1 MFRDMKISVKIL
13 LVILIMSLGSLL
25 FVFGASYYFMNDMVD
40 EFEQTNIT
48 LGINSAEISKNALLA
63 QAEDYLY
70 RLIEKQA
77 QAANEQFYSVNRI
90 VTQSAQYTQSL
101 YENSSNFVGKKMPR
115 PEETENGVACSK
127 YFLVKGVTE
136 TPEIASEVNILSSCE
151 YMFRPFLEN
160 NPMLENI
167 YIGTESGISYR
178 FSRRNGY
185 NPNYDPRKR
194 DWYKAAVESPDT
206 LVWLPTYTDSY
217 GHVCITAAMSYRDS
231 SGKIAGVV
239 ASDVYLTSI
248 IEDAM
253 KLKIGDTGSC
263 FILDADLNFIAH
275 QKMDEPDFKTEL
287 TDHVGESSFIDL
299 LKSSAIGIR
308 ETSYEGQNSYIAF
321 SRLNETGWI
330 FCASIETQEVTAPAV
345 KAKADSDML
354 TERSQQQMQ
363 KLLFE
368 IFRMFIIFFAVI
380 GIAVIMLSFAVS
392 GTITRPIEELA
403 VNAQKIGEGDFDHK
417 IAVQSKDEVGQL
429 AKRFNEMQD
438 NLKNYLDHLKKV
450 TAERERISTELNLA
464 TQIQA
469 DMLPRIFPPYPERKE
484 FELYATMNPAKEVG
498 GDFYDFFMIDD
509 DHLALVMA
517 DVSGKGVPAALFMV
531 IAKTLIK
538 NRAQMGGSP
547 SEVLADVNR
556 RLCESNEAELF
567 VTVWLGILE
576 TSTGHVIASNA
587 GHEYPA
593 VMKSGGDYELL
604 KTKQSPA
611 VATLEGLKFRQNE
624 FDLHSG
630 DTLYLYTDGVAE
642 ATNSDEMLYGT
653 DRMLEALNMT
663 KNDSAEEVLISM
675 KKSVDDFTGEAPQFD
690 DITMLC
696 LKYFGGE
703 NSMKELTI
711 EAKVENLDEVLA
723 FVDEQ
728 LEAHDCSM
736 KIQTQIDIA
745 VEELFVNIA
754 HYAYNPETGPA
765 TLRVEIQDEP
775 LSVVITFIDN
785 GIPYDP
791 LAKPDPDI
799 TLSAEERQIGGLGI
813 YMVKKSMD
821 NITYEYKDGKNIL
834 SIQKNLN

>member
-1 MFRDMKISVKIL
+1 MLRDMKISIKIL

-25 FVFGASYYFMNDMVD
+25 FIFGASYYFMNNMVD

-77 QAANEQFYSVNRI
+77 QAANGQFYAVNRI

-101 YENSSNFVGKKMPR
+101 YENSSNFAGKKMPR
-115 PEETENGVACSK
+115 PDQTENGVACSK

-136 TPEIASEVNILSSCE
+136 TPEIAKEVSALSNCE
-151 YMFRPFLEN
+151 YMFAPFLAN
-160 NPMLENI
+160 NDMLDNI

-178 FSRRNGY
+178 YSRSNLY
-185 NPNYDPRKR
+185 NENYDPKQRG
-194 DWYKAAVESPDT
+194 WYKAAMASPDK
-206 LVWLPTYTDSY
+206 LVWLPTYLDSY
-217 GHVCITAAMSYRDS
+217 GNTCITAAMTYRDS

-239 ASDVYLTSI
+239 ASDVLLTSL

-275 QKMDEPDFKTEL
+275 PKMNEPDFKTEL
-287 TDHVGESSFIDL
+287 TDHIESSFIDT

-330 FCASIETQEVTAPAV
+330 FCASIETQEVIAPAV

-363 KLLFE
+363 KLLFD
-368 IFRMFIIFFAVI
+368 IFRMFIVFFAI
-380 GIAVIMLSFAVS
+380 TGIAVIMFSFAVS

-403 VNAQKIGEGDFDHK
+403 VNAQDIGEGNFDHK
-417 IAVQSKDEVGQL
+417 ISVRSKDEVGQL
-429 AKRFNEMQD
+429 ARRFNEMQD
-438 NLKNYLDHLKKV
+438 NLKNYLNHLKKI
-450 TAERERISTELNLA
+450 TAEKERISTELNLA

-469 DMLPRIFPPYPERKE
+469 DMLPRIFPPYPDRKE
-484 FELYATMNPAKEVG
+484 FDLYATMNPAKEVG

-509 DHLALVMA
+509 NHLALVMA

-538 NRAQMGGSP
+538 TRTFMGGTP
-547 SEVLADVNR
+547 SEILADVNTQ
-556 RLCESNEAELF
+556 LCEGNEAELF

-576 TSTGHVIASNA
+576 ISTGHVIASNA

-593 VMKSGGDYELL
+593 VMKAGEGYELF

-611 VATLEGLKFRQNE
+611 VATMEGIKFRQSE
-624 FDLHSG
+624 FDLKPG
-630 DTLYLYTDGVAE
+630 DNLYIYTDGVAE
-642 ATNSDEMLYGT
+642 ATNSNEELYGT
-653 DRMLEALNMT
+653 DRMIDALNHTIGM
-663 KNDSAEEVLISM
+663 SAKDITFNM
-675 KKSVDDFTGEAPQFD
+675 KKSVDEFTGDAPQFD
-690 DITMLC
+690 DITMLS
-696 LKYFGGE
+696 LRYFGE
-703 NSMKELTI
+703 
-711 EAKVENLDEVLA
+711 
-723 FVDEQ
+723 
-728 LEAHDCSM
+728 C
-736 KIQTQIDIA
+736 
-745 VEELFVNIA
+745 
-754 HYAYNPETGPA
+754 
-765 TLRVEIQDEP
+765 
-775 LSVVITFIDN
+775 
-785 GIPYDP
+785 
-791 LAKPDPDI
+791 
-799 TLSAEERQIGGLGI
+799 
-813 YMVKKSMD
+813 
-821 NITYEYKDGKNIL
+821 
-834 SIQKNLN
+834 

>member
-1 MFRDMKISVKIL
+1 MLRDMKISIKIL

-25 FVFGASYYFMNDMVD
+25 FIFGASYYFMNNMVD

-77 QAANEQFYSVNRI
+77 QTANAQFYAINRI

-101 YENSSNFVGKKMPR
+101 YENSSNFAGKKMPR
-115 PEETENGVACSK
+115 PDQTENGVACSK

-136 TPEIASEVNILSSCE
+136 TPEIAKEVSALSNCE
-151 YMFRPFLEN
+151 YMFAPFLAN
-160 NPMLENI
+160 NDMLDNI

-178 FSRRNGY
+178 YSRSNLY
-185 NPNYDPRKR
+185 NENYDPKQRG
-194 DWYKAAVESPDT
+194 WYKAAMASPDK
-206 LVWLPTYTDSY
+206 LVWLPTYLDSY
-217 GHVCITAAMSYRDS
+217 GNTCITAAMTYRDS

-239 ASDVYLTSI
+239 ASDVLLTSL

-275 QKMDEPDFKTEL
+275 PKMNEPDFKTEL
-287 TDHVGESSFIDL
+287 TDHIESSFIDT

-330 FCASIETQEVTAPAV
+330 FCASIETQEVIAPAV

-363 KLLFE
+363 KLLFD
-368 IFRMFIIFFAVI
+368 IFRMFIVFFAI
-380 GIAVIMLSFAVS
+380 TGIAVIMFSFAVS

-403 VNAQKIGEGDFDHK
+403 VNAQDIGEGNFDHK
-417 IAVQSKDEVGQL
+417 ISVRSKDEVGQL
-429 AKRFNEMQD
+429 ARRFNEMQD
-438 NLKNYLDHLKKV
+438 NLKNYLNHLKKI
-450 TAERERISTELNLA
+450 TAEKERISTELNLA

-469 DMLPRIFPPYPERKE
+469 DMLPRIFPPYPDRKE
-484 FELYATMNPAKEVG
+484 FDLYATMNPAKEVG

-509 DHLALVMA
+509 NHLALVMA

-538 NRAQMGGSP
+538 TRTFMGGTP
-547 SEVLADVNR
+547 SEILADVNTQ
-556 RLCESNEAELF
+556 LCEGNEAELF

-576 TSTGHVIASNA
+576 ISTGHVIASNA

-593 VMKSGGDYELL
+593 VMKAGEGYELF

-611 VATLEGLKFRQNE
+611 VATMEGIKFRQSE
-624 FDLHSG
+624 FDLKPG
-630 DTLYLYTDGVAE
+630 DNLYIYTDGVAE
-642 ATNSDEMLYGT
+642 ATNSNEELYGT
-653 DRMLEALNMT
+653 DRMIDALNHTIGM
-663 KNDSAEEVLISM
+663 SAKDITFNM
-675 KKSVDDFTGEAPQFD
+675 KKSVDKFTGDAPQFD
-690 DITMLC
+690 DITMLS
-696 LKYFGGE
+696 LRYFGE
-703 NSMKELTI
+703 
-711 EAKVENLDEVLA
+711 
-723 FVDEQ
+723 
-728 LEAHDCSM
+728 C
-736 KIQTQIDIA
+736 
-745 VEELFVNIA
+745 
-754 HYAYNPETGPA
+754 
-765 TLRVEIQDEP
+765 
-775 LSVVITFIDN
+775 
-785 GIPYDP
+785 
-791 LAKPDPDI
+791 
-799 TLSAEERQIGGLGI
+799 
-813 YMVKKSMD
+813 
-821 NITYEYKDGKNIL
+821 
-834 SIQKNLN
+834 